1 MATSRVTIPEGF
13 NVYQID
19 KALSDA
25 LVVRSGDFV
34 AYASEHNVE
43 GFLFPDTYQFASGE
57 NASSVAQTFVDN
69 FNRKAQPLFA
79 SSAAP
84 NEGKTLILASIL
96 EKEVQSAADQHIVAG
111 ILEKRLA
118 AGMPLDVDATVCYAK
133 QVKNPTTLVN
143 CASLAPADF
152 KLDSPYNTYLYR
164 GLPPGPIGNPGT
176 SSIEAAQ
183 NPKISQYWYYLSDP
197 ATGKTIYAA
206 TLAGQEANQAKYLK

>member
-1 MATSRVTIPEGF
+1 M
-13 NVYQID
+13 YQID

-25 LVVRSGDFV
+25 LVVKDRTAISWRMQANTMLKGFCFPTHISLR
-34 AYASEHNVE
+34 AGKTRRASRE
-43 GFLFPDTYQFASGE
+43 
-57 NASSVAQTFVDN
+57 TFVDN

-164 GLPPGPIGNPGT
+164 GLPPVRSAILGHPASKRRRTRRSRSIG
-176 SSIEAAQ
+176 I
-183 NPKISQYWYYLSDP
+183 I
-197 ATGKTIYAA
+197 
-206 TLAGQEANQAKYLK
+206 